1 MIIGYARV
9 SKDDQ
14 NLNRQIDQ
22 LTAYGAEK
30 IIQEKFTGTRQ
41 KRPGITQLLQTIRAH
56 DVVVVESIS
65 RLGRNTLD
73 ILNLIQLLH
82 QKQIKFV
89 SLKEQM
95 DTETPTG
102 RAMLQMMSVIAEL
115 ERNLL
120 ADRVKEGIA
129 ASRKRGVTV
138 GRPRIAQEKLDIA
151 IRMYQSGDYS
161 VKEIL
166 ATNQISSGTF
176 YREVNRLKLKSSNEK
191 TNNLTNLSPGYSPFY
206 RYFSFGCSIDPKLT
220 VASLDQF

>member
-1 MIIGYARV
+1 TKKDFQKYTKLLTLSKTKESLMIIGYARV

-176 YREVNRLKLKSSNEK
+176 YREVNRLKLKKLKRKNEQ
-191 TNNLTNLSPGYSPFY
+191 PH
-206 RYFSFGCSIDPKLT
+206 
-220 VASLDQF
+220 

>member
-22 LTAYGAEK
+22 LMAYGAEK
-30 IIQEKFTGTRQ
+30 IIQEKFTRTRQ
-41 KRPGITQLLQTIRAH
+41 RRPGITQLLQTIRAH

-65 RLGRNTLD
+65 RLGHNTLD

-89 SLKEQM
+89 SLEEQM

-129 ASRKRGVTV
+129 ASRRRGVTV

-176 YREVNRLKLKSSNEK
+176 YREVNRLKLKK
-191 TNNLTNLSPGYSPFY
+191 LK
-206 RYFSFGCSIDPKLT
+206 RKDDPS
-220 VASLDQF
+220 ASHN

>member
-41 KRPGITQLLQTIRAH
+41 KRPGITQLFQTIRAH

-176 YREVNRLKLKSSNEK
+176 YREVNRLKLKK
-191 TNNLTNLSPGYSPFY
+191 LK
-206 RYFSFGCSIDPKLT
+206 RKDDPS
-220 VASLDQF
+220 ASHN

>member
-22 LTAYGAEK
+22 LMAYGAEK

-41 KRPGITQLLQTIRAH
+41 RRPGITQLLQIIRDH

-129 ASRKRGVTV
+129 ASRRRGVTV

-176 YREVNRLKLKSSNEK
+176 YREVNRLKLKK
-191 TNNLTNLSPGYSPFY
+191 LK
-206 RYFSFGCSIDPKLT
+206 RKDDPS
-220 VASLDQF
+220 ASHN

>member
-14 NLNRQIDQ
+14 NLNRQVDQ
-22 LTAYGAEK
+22 LQAYGAEK
-30 IIQEKFTGTRQ
+30 IIQEKFTGTKRQ
-41 KRPGITQLLQTIRAH
+41 RPGLDQLLQLIRAN

-65 RLGRNTLD
+65 RLGRQTLD

-82 QKQIKFV
+82 QKQVKFV
-89 SLKEQM
+89 SLKENM
-95 DTETPTG
+95 DTATPTG

-129 ASRKRGVTV
+129 ASRRRGVTV
-138 GRPRIAQEKLDIA
+138 GRPRVPQEKLKIA
-151 IRMYQSGDYS
+151 IRMYRSNEYS

-166 ATNQISSGTF
+166 ATNQISAGTF
-176 YREVNRLKLKSSNEK
+176 YREVNRLKLK
-191 TNNLTNLSPGYSPFY
+191 
-206 RYFSFGCSIDPKLT
+206 KLKRK
-220 VASLDQF
+220 DEQ

>member
-22 LTAYGAEK
+22 LMAYGAEK

-41 KRPGITQLLQTIRAH
+41 RRPGITQLLQTIRAH

-129 ASRKRGVTV
+129 ASRRRGVTV

-176 YREVNRLKLKSSNEK
+176 YGEVNRLKLKK
-191 TNNLTNLSPGYSPFY
+191 LK
-206 RYFSFGCSIDPKLT
+206 RKDDPS
-220 VASLDQF
+220 ASHN

>member
-1 MIIGYARV
+1 MIIGDARV

-22 LTAYGAEK
+22 LMAYGAEK

-41 KRPGITQLLQTIRAH
+41 RRPGITQLLQTIRAH

-129 ASRKRGVTV
+129 ASRRRGVTV

-176 YREVNRLKLKSSNEK
+176 YREVNRLKLKK
-191 TNNLTNLSPGYSPFY
+191 LK
-206 RYFSFGCSIDPKLT
+206 RKDDPS
-220 VASLDQF
+220 ASHN

>member
-9 SKDDQ
+9 SKDEQ

-22 LTAYGAEK
+22 LMAYGAEK

-41 KRPGITQLLQTIRAH
+41 RRPGITQLLQTIRAH

-129 ASRKRGVTV
+129 ASRRRGVTV

-176 YREVNRLKLKSSNEK
+176 YREVNRLKLKK
-191 TNNLTNLSPGYSPFY
+191 LK
-206 RYFSFGCSIDPKLT
+206 RKDDPS
-220 VASLDQF
+220 ASHN

>member
-14 NLNRQIDQ
+14 NLNRQVDQ
-22 LTAYGAEK
+22 LQAYGAEK
-30 IIQEKFTGTRQ
+30 IIQEKFTGTKRQ
-41 KRPGITQLLQTIRAH
+41 RPGLDQLLQLIRAN

-65 RLGRNTLD
+65 RLGRQTLD

-82 QKQIKFV
+82 QKQVKFV
-89 SLKEQM
+89 SLKENM
-95 DTETPTG
+95 DTATPTG

-129 ASRKRGVTV
+129 ASRRRGVTV
-138 GRPRIAQEKLDIA
+138 GRPRVPQEKLKIA
-151 IRMYQSGDYS
+151 IRMYRSNEYS

-166 ATNQISSGTF
+166 ATNQISAGTF
-176 YREVNRLKLKSSNEK
+176 YREVNRLKLK
-191 TNNLTNLSPGYSPFY
+191 
-206 RYFSFGCSIDPKLT
+206 KLKRK
-220 VASLDQF
+220 DEE

>member
-9 SKDDQ
+9 SKDEQ

-129 ASRKRGVTV
+129 ASRRRSVTV

-166 ATNQISSGTF
+166 TTNQIFSGTF
-176 YREVNRLKLKSSNEK
+176 YREVNRLKLKKLKRKNEQ
-191 TNNLTNLSPGYSPFY
+191 PH
-206 RYFSFGCSIDPKLT
+206 
-220 VASLDQF
+220 

>member
-22 LTAYGAEK
+22 LMAYGAEK

-41 KRPGITQLLQTIRAH
+41 RRPGITQLLQTIRAH

-129 ASRKRGVTV
+129 ASRRRGVTV

-166 ATNQISSGTF
+166 TTNQISSGTF
-176 YREVNRLKLKSSNEK
+176 YREVNRLKLKK
-191 TNNLTNLSPGYSPFY
+191 LK
-206 RYFSFGCSIDPKLT
+206 RKDDPS
-220 VASLDQF
+220 ASHN

>member
-22 LTAYGAEK
+22 LMAYGAEK

-41 KRPGITQLLQTIRAH
+41 RRPGITQLLQTIRAH

-65 RLGRNTLD
+65 RLGHNTLD

-129 ASRKRGVTV
+129 ASRRRGVTV

-176 YREVNRLKLKSSNEK
+176 YREVNRLKLKK
-191 TNNLTNLSPGYSPFY
+191 LK
-206 RYFSFGCSIDPKLT
+206 RKDDPS
-220 VASLDQF
+220 ASHN

>member
-22 LTAYGAEK
+22 LMAYGAEK

-41 KRPGITQLLQTIRAH
+41 RRPGITQLLQTIRAH

-129 ASRKRGVTV
+129 ASRRRGVTV

-166 ATNQISSGTF
+166 ATKQISSGTF
-176 YREVNRLKLKSSNEK
+176 YREVNRLKLKK
-191 TNNLTNLSPGYSPFY
+191 LK
-206 RYFSFGCSIDPKLT
+206 RKDDPS
-220 VASLDQF
+220 ASHN

>member
-22 LTAYGAEK
+22 LMAYGAEK

-41 KRPGITQLLQTIRAH
+41 RRPGITQLLQTIRAH

-120 ADRVKEGIA
+120 ADRVKEGIV
-129 ASRKRGVTV
+129 ASRRRGVTV

-176 YREVNRLKLKSSNEK
+176 YREVNRLKLKK
-191 TNNLTNLSPGYSPFY
+191 LK
-206 RYFSFGCSIDPKLT
+206 RKDDPS
-220 VASLDQF
+220 ASHN

>member
-22 LTAYGAEK
+22 LTDYGAER
-30 IIQEKFTGTRQ
+30 IIQEKMTGTR
-41 KRPGITQLLQTIRAH
+41 KERPGITQLLQMIRAN

-82 QKQIKFV
+82 DKEIKFV
-89 SLKEQM
+89 SLKENI

-120 ADRVKEGIA
+120 ADRVREGIE
-129 ASRKRGVTV
+129 ASRKRGVKM
-138 GRPRIAQEKLDIA
+138 GRPRIAQEKLDVA

-161 VKEIL
+161 VKEVL
-166 ATNQISSGTF
+166 EAAQISSGTF
-176 YREVNRLKLKSSNEK
+176 YREVNRLQLKKINTKHKNKNE
-191 TNNLTNLSPGYSPFY
+191 
-206 RYFSFGCSIDPKLT
+206 
-220 VASLDQF
+220 Q

>member
-22 LTAYGAEK
+22 LMAYGAEK

-41 KRPGITQLLQTIRAH
+41 RRPGITQLLQTIRAH

-102 RAMLQMMSVIAEL
+102 RAMLQMMSVITEL

-120 ADRVKEGIA
+120 ADRVKEGIV
-129 ASRKRGVTV
+129 ASRRRGVTV

-176 YREVNRLKLKSSNEK
+176 YREVNRLKLKK
-191 TNNLTNLSPGYSPFY
+191 LK
-206 RYFSFGCSIDPKLT
+206 RKDDPS
-220 VASLDQF
+220 ASHN